1 MQVMSHTMSAIP
13 TLAPTEETD
22 ARGDEE
28 LVRVQNLA
36 VAYGAV
42 QALHS
47 VSFSIRRG
55 GLVLVLGP
63 NGAGKTSLVKALAGA
78 VMPRHGT
85 VVLDGVDVT
94 RVRAFKRVKR
104 GVALVPEGRGTLP
117 GLSVLDNLDLGWHAA
132 LRERRAPKQE
142 SLARISSLFP
152 VLEQRLQQ
160 DCGTLS
166 GGEMQMLAIARALL
180 SSPRVLL
187 LDEPS
192 LGLAPQPIA
201 RVYES
206 LGELNEQGL
215 AMVLVEQK
223 AVPLARTPDLTIVLH
238 HGRVVYQKENT
249 RPDEA
254 ELAELYLGKV
264 ER

>member
-1 MQVMSHTMSAIP
+1 MTAA
-13 TLAPTEETD
+13 TEPTE
-22 ARGDEE
+22 APGGE
-28 LVRVQNLA
+28 LVRVEELA

-47 VSFSIRRG
+47 ISFTIRRG

-78 VMPRHGT
+78 VIPRRGR
-85 VVLDGVDVT
+85 VVLDSVDVT
-94 RVRAFKRVKR
+94 RVRAHKRVKH

-132 LRERRAPKQE
+132 RHDRRSPKDE
-142 SLARISSLFP
+142 SFASISSLFP
-152 VLEQRLQQ
+152 VLQERLHQ

-166 GGEMQMLAIARALL
+166 GGEMQMLAISRALL
-180 SSPRVLL
+180 SAPRVLL

-206 LGELNEQGL
+206 LGELNDEGL
-215 AMVLVEQK
+215 AMVVVEQK
-223 AVPLARTPDLTIVLH
+223 AVPLARIPDLTIVLH
-238 HGRVVYQKENT
+238 HGRVVYQKENA

>member
-1 MQVMSHTMSAIP
+1 MSALSTPAAIDQ
-13 TLAPTEETD
+13 TD
-22 ARGDEE
+22 ASSGE
-28 LVRVQNLA
+28 LVRVDDLA

-42 QALHS
+42 QALYS
-47 VSFSIRRG
+47 VSFAIRRG

-78 VMPRHGT
+78 VIPRRGR
-85 VVLDGVDVT
+85 VVLDGEDVT
-94 RVRAFKRVKR
+94 RVRAYKRVKR

-132 LRERRAPKQE
+132 RHDRRKPKAE
-142 SLARISSLFP
+142 SLEAISALFP
-152 VLEQRLQQ
+152 VLQQRLHQ

-166 GGEMQMLAIARALL
+166 GGEMQMLAISRALL
-180 SSPRVLL
+180 SAPRVLL

-206 LGELNEQGL
+206 LGELNEEGL
-215 AMVLVEQK
+215 AMVIVEQK
-223 AVPLARTPDLTIVLH
+223 VVPLARMPDLTIVLH

>member
-1 MQVMSHTMSAIP
+1 MAVVELADVSVVRGPNRLLSHLTWDV
-13 TLAPTEETD
+13 ED
-22 ARGDEE
+22 DERW
-28 LVRVQNLA
+28 V
-36 VAYGAV
+36 
-42 QALHS
+42 
-47 VSFSIRRG
+47 
-55 GLVLVLGP
+55 VLGP

-78 VMPRHGT
+78 VIPRRGR
-85 VVLDGVDVT
+85 VVLDGEDVT
-94 RVRAFKRVKR
+94 RVRAYKRVKR

-132 LRERRAPKQE
+132 RHDRRKPKAE
-142 SLARISSLFP
+142 SLEAISALFP
-152 VLEQRLQQ
+152 VLQQRLHQ

-166 GGEMQMLAIARALL
+166 GGEMQMLAISRALL
-180 SSPRVLL
+180 SAPRVLL

-206 LGELNEQGL
+206 LGELNEEGL
-215 AMVLVEQK
+215 AMVIVEQK
-223 AVPLARTPDLTIVLH
+223 VVPLARVPDLTIVLH